1 MYMIAFGFP
10 ALYGERVNAF
20 NPRKL
25 KLSKWTACQPV
36 NREKHFLVTQ
46 LICDEA
52 GVPVQVEL
60 QAVHSQ
66 RVELFDWS
74 ELRDDKRWK
83 IGWH

>member
-1 MYMIAFGFP
+1 M
-10 ALYGERVNAF
+10 NKF

-46 LICDEA
+46 LLCDEQDC
-52 GVPVQVEL
+52 PVQVEL
-60 QAVHSQ
+60 QAVYSG
-66 RVELFDWS
+66 RVAMLDWRDLTDS
-74 ELRDDKRWK
+74 ERWK